1 MGLEDS
7 GESSCVVRWGRDRE
21 QWQFFQGGWGS
32 RLLTP
37 HSCLPMCPWSAASPA
52 SPPPP
57 CLAWVSCPSM
67 IRVSGAPPLGSS
79 QTAPPL
85 FPPVVRMVIAGI
97 VHSLCARLRTEA
109 VTLNLPESL
118 LSSCRC
124 TGVGHLPDRSVRLSP
139 QFPPPLGGSPVARR
153 DQVARIYPASLSP
166 QQWGWWDLLEAG
178 PVQLGLR
185 PGSRKDNLV
194 P

>member
-1 MGLEDS
+1 MAVFSRGL
-7 GESSCVVRWGRDRE
+7 GEQTVNPPFLPSHVPLV
-21 QWQFFQGGWGS
+21 GS
-32 RLLTP
+32 
-37 HSCLPMCPWSAASPA
+37 LPSLA
-52 SPPPP
+52 PPP